1 MRFAEV
7 GLTMAS
13 YHLAV
18 SIIKRSSGRSATAAA
33 AYRAAERIDDV
44 RSGESHDYTR
54 KGGVLETAILAPA
67 FAPDWVHDRATLWN
81 TVEHVEKRKDAQVAR
96 EITLALPRELS
107 PEDRRALVET
117 WAQDRLVS
125 RGMVADVAIH
135 APHRE
140 GDNDNHHAHILI
152 TTREID
158 PEGFG
163 KKNREWNDKALV
175 EEWRESWAEAQNRA
189 LERSGFA
196 ERVDHRSLD
205 VQREEAE
212 RLARE
217 ASERGEIEEAERQT
231 DRAASLDRPP
241 EPRLGPALMA
251 IERKARRV
259 AREEGREYE
268 PVTGLGMA
276 LEESRAQRS
285 MLAEA
290 RERVETARLAYEK
303 AREDGEGRSS
313 AARAGLAALVDRGR
327 SKATGASQGGDGV
340 SGRVGSVETADG
352 AGGGFKGAG
361 NAPSEQERTAPE
373 KGRSSD
379 PDTAAIIRALRQKR
393 QREREDRERGVD
405 RDRD

>member
-1 MRFAEV
+1 
-7 GLTMAS
+7 MAS

-18 SIIKRSSGRSATAAA
+18 SIIKRSAGRSATAAA
-33 AYRAAERIDDV
+33 AYRAAERIDDA

-54 KGGVLETAILAPA
+54 KGGVLATAILAPA
-67 FAPDWVHDRATLWN
+67 SAPDWVQDRATLWN
-81 TVEHVEKRKDAQVAR
+81 TVEQIEKRKDAQVAR
-96 EITLALPRELS
+96 EITLALLRELS
-107 PEDRRALVET
+107 PEDRRALVEE

-163 KKNREWNDKALV
+163 KKNRDWNDKALV

-196 ERVDHRSLD
+196 ERVDHRSLEA
-205 VQREEAE
+205 QREDAE

-217 ASERGEIEEAERQT
+217 ASERGQIEEAERQT

-285 MLAEA
+285 TLAEA
-290 RERVETARLAYEK
+290 RERIETARLAYEK
-303 AREDGEGRSS
+303 AREEGEGRSR

-327 SKATGASQGGDGV
+327 SKATGASQSGDGV
-340 SGRVGSVETADG
+340 SSMVGGAETADG
-352 AGGGFKGAG
+352 TESGFKGAG
-361 NAPSEQERTAPE
+361 NAPPTSEQEKTAPE